1 MIKLSGH
8 GFGPHRLSLRPI
20 LKMMLLNETDK
31 LLKFAKATEQ
41 FSMKDI
47 QRVVENLY

>member
-1 MIKLSGH
+1 MNAIFIDSHYDPSDPKDDA
-8 GFGPHRLSLRPI
+8 P
-20 LKMMLLNETDK
+20 LNETDK

-47 QRVVENLY
+47 QRVVEYL